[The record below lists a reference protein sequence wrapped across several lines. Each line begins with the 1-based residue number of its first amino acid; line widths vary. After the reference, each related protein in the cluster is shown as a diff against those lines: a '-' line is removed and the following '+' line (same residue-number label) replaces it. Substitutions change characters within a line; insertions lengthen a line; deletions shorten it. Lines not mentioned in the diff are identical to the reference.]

1 MKTTIQQ
8 FLKQEDGV
16 AAIEYGLLAGL
27 LACAIITA
35 VGLVGTDLA
44 AMFNAVAGR
53 LVSATPAAAA

>member
-27 LACAIITA
+27 LACAIIGA
-35 VGLVGTDLA
+35 VTLVGTDLTGL
-44 AMFNAVAGR
+44 FNAVAGK
-53 LVSATPAAAA
+53 LAGATPAA